1 MKYDLEANSKIEIM
15 FKLNELKNLNK
26 MTDEDL
32 FYYCCEWSDNK
43 IVIDLMYKKLLRMRR
58 R

>member
-1 MKYDLEANSKIEIM
+1 MKYNLEANSKIEIM
-15 FKLNELKNLNK
+15 FQLNELKYLDK

-43 IVIDLMYKKLLRMRR
+43 IVIDLMYEKLSKMRK
-58 R
+58 